1 MKNEEC
7 NKSNNPFKFL
17 LVVISITLLLLSG
30 FSTAQD
36 LKNISVDHL
45 DSKKQT
51 SLELYT
57 TAQEAYNMWRANTE
71 RIKLLDVRTFV
82 EYIFIGHAEMA
93 FNIPL
98 LHQTTRWD
106 SSKKHYAM
114 ELNPDFLTQVKN
126 WASPNDTILVM
137 CRSGGRASPNDTI
150 LVMCRSGGRS
160 AMAINLLAKS
170 GFKYLYNIVDGM
182 EGDMVKDSENIYYM
196 KRMKNGWKNSGIPW
210 TYDINPAEQVIIQEK
225 E

>member
-98 LHQTTRWD
+98 LYQTTRWD

-114 ELNPDFLTQVKN
+114 ELNPGFLTQVKK
-126 WASPNDTILVM
+126 W
-137 CRSGGRASPNDTI
+137 ASPNDTI

-210 TYDINPAEQVIIQEK
+210 TYDINPEQVIIQEK

>member
-137 CRSGGRASPNDTI
+137 CRSGGR
-150 LVMCRSGGRS
+150 S

-210 TYDINPAEQVIIQEK
+210 TYDINPEQVIIQEK